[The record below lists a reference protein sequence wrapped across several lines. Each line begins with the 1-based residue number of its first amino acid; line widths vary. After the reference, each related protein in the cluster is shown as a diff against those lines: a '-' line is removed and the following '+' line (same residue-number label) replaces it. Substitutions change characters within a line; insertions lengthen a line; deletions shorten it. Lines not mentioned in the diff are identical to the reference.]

1 MYTILGSDQQQ
12 YGPVDAAG
20 VIQWIQSGQAN
31 ATTMVYKQSGSEW
44 VSLSSLPEFASVLGG
59 GGPVPA
65 GLGMPGAAPVMM
77 APAPQTKAPKVFGI
91 LHIVFGVICGGCSGF
106 GVFANLGALALVSD
120 DLKSYFLVMSII
132 SGLLI
137 FMYIFLLVGGIGL
150 LMSRTWGRTLSLVYG
165 VVAIL
170 LNIVNLLLQTVFVPA
185 SLSTSTGSE
194 AEAIGRG
201 IGMMI
206 AMVVMFIYPIIVLIF
221 MSKANVKAALK

>member
-20 VIQWIQSGQAN
+20 VIQWIQTGRAN
-31 ATTMVYKQSGSEW
+31 ATTMVHKQGGSGW
-44 VSLSSLPEFASVLGG
+44 VPLSSIPEFATALGG
-59 GGPVPA
+59 AGPVPA
-65 GLGMPGAAPVMM
+65 GLGMPRVAPVAM
-77 APAPQTKAPKVFGI
+77 APQTKVPKVFGI

-106 GVFANLGALALVSD
+106 GIFANLGALALVSD

-137 FMYIFLLVGGIGL
+137 FMYILLLVGGIGL

-170 LNIVNLLLQTVFVPA
+170 LNIANLLAQTVFVPA
-185 SLSTSTGSE
+185 SLSTSSGSE

>member
-106 GVFANLGALALVSD
+106 GVWGLG
-120 DLKSYFLVMSII
+120 FLQ
-132 SGLLI
+132 
-137 FMYIFLLVGGIGL
+137 
-150 LMSRTWGRTLSLVYG
+150 TWGHSLWCPMILS
-165 VVAIL
+165 
-170 LNIVNLLLQTVFVPA
+170 
-185 SLSTSTGSE
+185 
-194 AEAIGRG
+194 
-201 IGMMI
+201 
-206 AMVVMFIYPIIVLIF
+206 PIFWSCPSSVGF
-221 MSKANVKAALK
+221 

>member
-20 VIQWIQSGQAN
+20 VIQWIQTGQAN
-31 ATTMVYKQSGSEW
+31 ATTMVHKQGGSDW
-44 VSLSSLPEFASVLGG
+44 GPLSSLPEFAAALGA

-77 APAPQTKAPKVFGI
+77 ASPTKAPKVFGI

-106 GVFANLGALALVSD
+106 GIFANLGALALVPG
-120 DLKSYFLVMSII
+120 DLKTYFLIMSIV
-132 SGLLI
+132 SGLLVL
-137 FMYIFLLVGGIGL
+137 MYIFLLVGGIGL
-150 LMSRTWGRTLSLVYG
+150 LMSRTWGRTLSLIYG

-170 LNIVNLLLQTVFVPA
+170 LNIVNLLLQTVFVPD
-185 SLSTSTGSE
+185 SLNLSSGSE
-194 AEAIGRG
+194 AETIGRG

>member
-20 VIQWIQSGQAN
+20 VIQWIQTGQAN
-31 ATTMVYKQSGSEW
+31 AATMVHKQGGSEW
-44 VSLSSLPEFASVLGG
+44 VPLSSMPEFAAALGG
-59 GGPVPA
+59 GGPASA
-65 GLGMPGAAPVMM
+65 GLGMPSVAPVAM
-77 APAPQTKAPKVFGI
+77 APQTKAPKVFGI
-91 LHIVFGVICGGCSGF
+91 LHIVFGVICGGGAGF
-106 GVFANLGALALVSD
+106 GIFANLRALALVPD
-120 DLKSYFLVMSII
+120 DLKSYALVMSII

-137 FMYIFLLVGGIGL
+137 FMYILLLVGGIGL
-150 LMSRTWGRTLSLVYG
+150 LKSRRWGRTLSLVYG

-170 LNIVNLLLQTVFVPA
+170 LNIVNSLFQTVLKPDGTG
-185 SLSTSTGSE
+185 SQGGSE

-206 AMVVMFIYPIIVLIF
+206 VMVVLFIYPIIVLIF